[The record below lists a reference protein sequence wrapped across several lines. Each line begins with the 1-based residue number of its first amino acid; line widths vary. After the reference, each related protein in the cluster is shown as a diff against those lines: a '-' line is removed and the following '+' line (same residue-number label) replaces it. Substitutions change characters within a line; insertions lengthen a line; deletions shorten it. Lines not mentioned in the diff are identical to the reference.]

1 MVAGLRR
8 LFEHVVKRNAEDL
21 EDYLASRLVETMI
34 IRHKRILYRRSRQD
48 RWAISQTQYTAKLVE
63 TPRESR
69 EPRSSDSTPLI
80 QEPKKFT
87 GDPGSTHGQNMT
99 PVRDKATTVDVGIYR
114 KVTARSRL
122 SRASSA
128 PLKLQDHMLIP
139 PLPRVTVKKQEFVCP
154 YCCLILQ
161 SSEVC
166 DRTNWV

>member
-1 MVAGLRR
+1 MVAGLRE
-8 LFEHVVKRNAEDL
+8 LFEHVVKRNTEDL
-21 EDYLASRLVETMI
+21 EDYLISRLVETMI

-48 RWAISQTQYTAKLVE
+48 RWAISQTQYTAKRMEL
-63 TPRESR
+63 PREFR
-69 EPRSSDSTPLI
+69 EPCSSVSAPLI

-87 GDPGSTHGQNMT
+87 GDPRPTNGQNTT
-99 PVRDKATTVDVGIYR
+99 PARDKATTVDVGIYR
-114 KVTARSRL
+114 KVAARSRL

-128 PLKLQDHMLIP
+128 PLRLQDQMLIP
-139 PLPRVTVKKQEFVCP
+139 PLPGVTDKQEFVCP